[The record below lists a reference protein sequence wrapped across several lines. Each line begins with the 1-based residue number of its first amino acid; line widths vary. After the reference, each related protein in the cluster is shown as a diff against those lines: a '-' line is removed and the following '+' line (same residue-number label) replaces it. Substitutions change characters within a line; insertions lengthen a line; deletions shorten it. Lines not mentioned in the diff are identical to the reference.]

1 MLCIKLVNKV
11 LGVVVSIFLIVVI
24 GIVFSDCLIVIICV
38 VVSACLSVVISVVVS
53 KIKEDFGSSLGK
65 L

>member
-1 MLCIKLVNKV
+1 MLFIKLVTKFV
-11 LGVVVSIFLIVVI
+11 GVVVSIFLIVVI
-24 GIVFSDCLIVIICV
+24 GIVFSDCLIAIICV